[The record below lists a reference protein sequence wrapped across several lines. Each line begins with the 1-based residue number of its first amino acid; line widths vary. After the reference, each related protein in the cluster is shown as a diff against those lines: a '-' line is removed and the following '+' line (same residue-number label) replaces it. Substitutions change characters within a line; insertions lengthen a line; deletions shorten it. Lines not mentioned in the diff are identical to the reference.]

1 MIVPGEDET
10 FFNILYMELEQG
22 TIFKIFS
29 QGSDETDLDAIG
41 IYQGLEKYLFVY
53 YFKIEFVDEC
63 YLQRENRS

>member
-1 MIVPGEDET
+1 
-10 FFNILYMELEQG
+10 MELEQG

-63 YLQRENRS
+63 YLQRENKS